1 MLQIKKLF
9 KRKDAPV
16 SVHDTTPPPP
26 SILALAE
33 KIAKKKCQSRTAQ
46 DMVPSHLHESLRIE
60 CPDPTAEDK
69 LRDDNQ
75 QLGQRLVRQENW
87 KDLTQAI
94 QNADAANTLTPGFI
108 SVAELIAYG
117 ARADV
122 VLAAEHVISE
132 IETGVAKELLNGIEE
147 FEHIL
152 AENPDNYVI
161 ACIVAQTHI
170 DMGWAWRGTAWAEEI
185 PLRNL
190 EAYNAHFDRAYDIIA
205 PFIDRF
211 PTSPLVVA
219 THCAQ
224 VTGAGGK
231 THKIADQYERLI
243 DLNPHNPRPMRAMGT
258 HLLPRWFGS
267 YDQLELEA
275 RRTAARTENIWG
287 AGGYTWVQFD
297 AISND
302 DVACANLDLPFF
314 IDGLRD
320 ILTRCPTPHTAN
332 LLAAYCAN
340 TIGQGVSGNE
350 QADHIRRQIA
360 DCTEWIVREH
370 ITELHPM
377 IWAHAAHGFDNNL
390 HIRSPQKF
398 AASGRDDAMRI
409 MANLFKSEIA
419 AGNSIVFTAEG
430 PRAIAT

>member
-46 DMVPSHLHESLRIE
+46 DMVPSHLYESLRIE

-69 LRDDNQ
+69 LRDENQ

-152 AENPDNYVI
+152 AENRDNYVI

-231 THKIADQYERLI
+231 THKIADQL
-243 DLNPHNPRPMRAMGT
+243 
-258 HLLPRWFGS
+258 
-267 YDQLELEA
+267 
-275 RRTAARTENIWG
+275 
-287 AGGYTWVQFD
+287 
-297 AISND
+297 
-302 DVACANLDLPFF
+302 
-314 IDGLRD
+314 
-320 ILTRCPTPHTAN
+320 ILTRTIRAPCGLWAPIYCRDGSAATTSLSLKPVARRPVPNKSGGQVDIHGSSLTPSRTMMWRVPI
-332 LLAAYCAN
+332 LICRFLSMVY
-340 TIGQGVSGNE
+340 
-350 QADHIRRQIA
+350 
-360 DCTEWIVREH
+360 
-370 ITELHPM
+370 
-377 IWAHAAHGFDNNL
+377 
-390 HIRSPQKF
+390 
-398 AASGRDDAMRI
+398 
-409 MANLFKSEIA
+409 
-419 AGNSIVFTAEG
+419 
-430 PRAIAT
+430 AIS